1 MKIFEVD
8 ITRSEVAGTTVRVKA
23 ANKMDAFYQA
33 MDLAGDLVYKAYAS
47 EYEVSDVRE
56 INEPDNIQGKGETE

>member
-8 ITRSEVAGTTVRVKA
+8 INKSEVAGTTLRVRA

-33 MDLAGDLVYKAYAS
+33 MELAGDLIYKAYAS
-47 EYEVSDVRE
+47 EYQVADVRE
-56 INEPDNIQGKGETE
+56 IEDEPNNLP